1 MLEKAL
7 ITTSNEKDIRIS
19 IPFAKYDKATRTVS
33 GFATL
38 DNIDQTD
45 DCVTSKAS
53 KKAFDKFRGNV
64 REQHDKNL
72 AVGKLLN
79 VQPQTYFDKN
89 SEKMYEGIFVDAY
102 VSKGAPNTWE
112 KVLDETLTGFSVH
125 GSIVKEHSEYV
136 PSRDAVVRFID
147 EYVLDEISLVDSPG
161 NELCN
166 IMTIQKSADG
176 TTTVA
181 MENLPVFKNVFW
193 CAQDELALM
202 AEDEEFNCRICD
214 QPMQNAGWFESIP
227 EEDPAGKVKEV
238 LQNSIFKDESDQQ
251 TKGGSEVAQENE
263 TVETETTEVQPE
275 DTTTTEEKAEEVN
288 DNEPDLHNIAKAI
301 EEIRSSLA
309 KAHEAGETRET
320 SIVKMREVVEG
331 VEKSI
336 ETKLTDLAAK
346 HEGLATKFKEFQ
358 DGLNTV
364 EKRLDTVES
373 GTAIRKSIDTD
384 STLQKDK
391 DTKQR
396 KWSGAFLPPSFDQ

>member
-1 MLEKAL
+1 MLEKAF

-19 IPFAKYDKATRTVS
+19 IPFAKYDEVNRTVS

-38 DNIDQTD
+38 DNIDQMD
-45 DCVTSKAS
+45 DCVTSGAS
-53 KKAFDKFRGNV
+53 KKAFQRFRGNV

-79 VQPQTYFDKN
+79 VQPQTYFDK
-89 SEKMYEGIFVDAY
+89 EAEQAYEGIFVDAY

-125 GSIVKEHSEYV
+125 GSIIKEHSEYV

-166 IMTIQKSADG
+166 IMTIQKSTDG
-176 TTTVA
+176 TTTIQID
-181 MENLPVFKNVFW
+181 NLPIFKNVFW
-193 CAQDELALM
+193 CVQDELALM
-202 AEDEEFNCRICD
+202 AEEENFDCRICQ

-227 EEDPAGKVKEV
+227 DENPAEKVKEI
-238 LQNSIFKDESDQQ
+238 LQSSIFNNESDQQ
-251 TKGGSEVAQENE
+251 MKGGSDMAQEEE
-263 TVETETTEVQPE
+263 TVETEAVQ
-275 DTTTTEEKAEEVN
+275 EENSVEETVEEVDN
-288 DNEPDLHNIAKAI
+288 NEPDLHNIAKAI
-301 EEIRSSLA
+301 EEIRNSLV
-309 KAHEAGETRET
+309 KVHETGAARET
-320 SIVKMREVVEG
+320 SIIKMREIVEG

-336 ETKLTDLAAK
+336 DTKLTDLVNK
-346 HEGLATKFKEFQ
+346 HDGLATRFKEFQ

-364 EKRLDTVES
+364 EKRLETVES
-373 GTAIRKSIDTD
+373 GSAIRKSLDVD
-384 STLQKDK
+384 STLQKSNENEN
-391 DTKQR
+391 QR